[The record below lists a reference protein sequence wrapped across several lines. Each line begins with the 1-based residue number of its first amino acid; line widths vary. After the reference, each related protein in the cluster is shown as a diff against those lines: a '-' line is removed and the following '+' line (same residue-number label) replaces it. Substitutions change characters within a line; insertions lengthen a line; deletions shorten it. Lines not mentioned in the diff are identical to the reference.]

1 MARYD
6 EVIATL
12 DLSREFIAA
21 FDKIAVETSKEEK
34 KRKKREIFEKQQF
47 ELSRFKELFTIQVSR
62 YWISMTTY
70 KLLSTC

>member
-62 YWISMTTY
+62 Y
-70 KLLSTC
+70 

>member
-47 ELSRFKELFTIQVSR
+47 ELARFKELFTIQVS
-62 YWISMTTY
+62 
-70 KLLSTC
+70 

>member
-47 ELSRFKELFTIQVSR
+47 ELTRFKELFTIQVS
-62 YWISMTTY
+62 
-70 KLLSTC
+70 

>member
-1 MARYD
+1 VARYD

-62 YWISMTTY
+62 Y
-70 KLLSTC
+70 